1 MSTKRIG
8 LLSSACQNLGTFF
21 YKENVGLNAPDTG
34 IFRANRFSEDS
45 VCQNLAMKEYS
56 QNLVVLSRQISI
68 D

>member
-21 YKENVGLNAPDTG
+21 YKENVDLNAPDTG
-34 IFRANRFSEDS
+34 IFRANRFSEYS

-56 QNLVVLSRQISI
+56 QNLVVLSRQVSI